1 MDHRGGM
8 SRHRL
13 RRRHGDVDIEQA
25 QREVRTAF
33 LGGFVGQT
41 VSGALWLASAALAT
55 WGSARASILVLVVG
69 GMFIFPLTLLGLRLL
84 GRPAGLPKGHPMNEL
99 GLQAAL
105 VLPLCLPV
113 VGAATLQRIEWFFPS
128 MMVILG
134 AHYLPFVFLYG
145 MRMFA
150 ALAAI
155 LVGSGVGLGFRA
167 SVEGWAAGAWLTG
180 ILLLAFAL
188 LGRVMVRREEGR
200 TADAI
205 APEFA

>member
-1 MDHRGGM
+1 
-8 SRHRL
+8 
-13 RRRHGDVDIEQA
+13 VDIEQA
-25 QREVRTAF
+25 QRDVRTTF

-41 VSGALWLASAALAT
+41 VSGTLWLASAALAT

-84 GRPAGLPKGHPMNEL
+84 GRPAGLPNGHPMNAL

-113 VGAATLQRIEWFFPS
+113 VGAAALHRLEWFFPA

-145 MRMFA
+145 MKMFA
-150 ALAAI
+150 ALSVI
-155 LVGSGVGLGFRA
+155 LVASGVALGYRA
-167 SVEGWAAGAWLTG
+167 SPDGWSAGGWLTG

-188 LGRVMVRREEGR
+188 LGRALVRRELSRPAGM
-200 TADAI
+200 I
-205 APEFA
+205 SPEFA